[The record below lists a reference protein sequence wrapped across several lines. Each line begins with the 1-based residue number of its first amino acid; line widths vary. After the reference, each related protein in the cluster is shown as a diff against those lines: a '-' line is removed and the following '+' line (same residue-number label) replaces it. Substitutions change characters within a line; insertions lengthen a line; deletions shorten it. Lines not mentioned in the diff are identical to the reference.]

1 MKPQPCSFPL
11 APGERLLV
19 FDGVCRLCS
28 GWARFV
34 LRYDHEH
41 KITLATV
48 QSETGQYILAELGL
62 DTISPESIVFIENGT
77 AWFESDAIFRI
88 IEQLSAPWH
97 IFLVFRIV
105 PRALRDWLYGVIAR
119 NRYRLFGRRDVCFI
133 PTPENSARFR
143 D

>member
-1 MKPQPCSFPL
+1 MKPQPCFFPL
-11 APGERLLV
+11 RPDERLLV

-34 LRYDHEH
+34 LRYDHGH
-41 KITLATV
+41 KITLTTV
-48 QSETGQYILAELGL
+48 QSETGQKILTELGL

-88 IEQLSAPWH
+88 IGHLSPVWRV
-97 IFLVFRIV
+97 LRVFRIV
-105 PRALRDWLYGVIAR
+105 PRSVRDWVYTKIAR
-119 NRYRLFGRRDVCFI
+119 NRYRLFGRRDICFV
-133 PTPENSARFR
+133 PTPEHSTRFR